1 VLAVI
6 VFAVGTLVSLTAS
19 QRLVARLERI
29 GAWLGLSEALL
40 GMVAALAADAP
51 EISASVSA
59 LAGHQQRVGTGVVLG
74 SNVFNLA
81 ALLGL
86 GAVVAGR
93 IRLHR
98 RVVVLGG
105 AIALWVAVVA
115 LAVVSGVLPVLA
127 GLLLAVAVLGLYL
140 VLLGTEGRGIVGRA
154 MDGAG
159 LPGRWQA
166 WLRSAVTE
174 EEIEL
179 EDAIRP
185 GRGRWPDV
193 AAAGAALVVVVAAS
207 VAMER
212 AAVSL
217 GRRYGVPEIIV
228 GGLVLAAVTS
238 LPNAVAAVYLAA
250 RGRGHATLSTALN
263 SNTINVVAGL
273 LLPGAVL
280 GLGRPTPQA
289 ALVVA
294 WYAALTLAVLVLAWR
309 HGGLSRGLGTIV
321 IVSYA
326 AFCGSLIAS
335 AYAVAASVVV
345 PVLGILAAGA
355 VVAGFRRAQ
364 EPAGF
369 RRARQPTWVRRA
381 RQPTAFRRARE
392 PGQGIDED
400 MTTTIPEDFRDLLST
415 DCATLATIGPDGRP
429 QLTEVWFLSDDD
441 GVAISL
447 NTSRQKTKNLMRRTE
462 CTLFILDP
470 AGPYRYLE
478 LRGDAEVTPDDDYEF
493 ADKLGAKYKAD
504 LRVMDQPG
512 QRRVVVRL
520 KPVRVNAVNMRG

>member
-1 VLAVI
+1 MLALV
-6 VFAVGTLVSLTAS
+6 VFAAGTVLSLAAS

-40 GMVAALAADAP
+40 GIVAALAADAP
-51 EISASVSA
+51 EVSAAVSA
-59 LAGHQQRVGTGVVLG
+59 LAGHDQRVGAGVVLG

-86 GAVVAGR
+86 GAIVAGR

-98 RVVVLGG
+98 RVVLLGG
-105 AIALWVAVVA
+105 TIAAWVALVA
-115 LAVVSGVLPVLA
+115 LAVVA
-127 GLLLAVAVLGLYL
+127 GLLPVTAGLALAVIVLALYL
-140 VLLGTEGRGIVGRA
+140 LLLGTEGRG
-154 MDGAG
+154 GAARLMAAAG
-159 LPGRWQA
+159 VPVRWQG

-185 GRGRWPDV
+185 APGRWPDV

-207 VAMER
+207 VGMER

-217 GRRYGVPEIIV
+217 GGRYGVPAIVV

-263 SNTINVVAGL
+263 SNTINVVVGL
-273 LLPGAVL
+273 LIPGAVL
-280 GLGRPTPQA
+280 GLGEPTGE
-289 ALVVA
+289 ALLATA
-294 WYAALTLAVLVLAWR
+294 WYAGLTIAVLVLAWR
-309 HGGLSRGLGTIV
+309 HAGLSRGPAAAI
-321 IVSYA
+321 IAAYA
-326 AFCGSLIAS
+326 AFCASLLATD
-335 AYAVAASVVV
+335 YAVASTVAL
-345 PVLGILAAGA
+345 PLLGAGA
-355 VVAGFRRAQ
+355 ALGLVAAF
-364 EPAGF
+364 
-369 RRARQPTWVRRA
+369 VRSGG
-381 RQPTAFRRARE
+381 

-400 MTTTIPEDFRDLLST
+400 MTTTIPENFRDLLSA

-429 QLTEVWFLSDDD
+429 QLTEVWFLAD
-441 GVAISL
+441 GDSVALSL
-447 NTSRQKTKNLMRRTE
+447 NDSRQKTKNLLSRQQ

-470 AGPYRYLE
+470 AGPHRYLE
-478 LRGDAEVTPDDDYEF
+478 IRGDAEVTPDDDYVF
-493 ADKLGAKYKAD
+493 ADRVGAKYHAD
-504 LRVMDQPG
+504 LRVIDQPG
-512 QRRVVVRL
+512 QRRVVVRI